1 MIVFKY
7 FLKKMD
13 EFGPLMDEREQK
25 EQQEHKEQQEAA
37 EQEAAEQGPYDFME
51 EEEEETAYFLEEEE
65 GETVEEVSTF
75 TLSWLNMHIHVPH
88 MLSKC
93 L

>member
-7 FLKKMD
+7 FFKKMD
-13 EFGPLMDEREQK
+13 EFGPLMDER
-25 EQQEHKEQQEAA
+25 EHKEQQEAA

-51 EEEEETAYFLEEEE
+51 EEEEETVYFMEEEE

-75 TLSWLNMHIHVPH
+75 TVKLVKHAHTSYA
-88 MLSKC
+88 K
-93 L
+93 